1 MSFRVLEAHQELPGD
16 SSVNFS
22 ILQHDPSSQ
31 EGGGSPGG
39 AQSCLEEVAS
49 AEEQRADSA
58 VGDQRKRGKLLGSG
72 GQKKPPRRAG
82 WGYVV
87 GGRNGMSWPL
97 WPEHSTL
104 GSTRLHLQQ
113 DHVGLKIPPAHMVR
127 FLDAHRLWVWCGSQ
141 QWWFL
146 LWN

>member
-1 MSFRVLEAHQELPGD
+1 M
-16 SSVNFS
+16 NFS

-82 WGYVV
+82 WGYVQPDHV
-87 GGRNGMSWPL
+87 SQGLTWRGPAFMER
-97 WPEHSTL
+97 TL
-104 GSTRLHLQQ
+104 GSGGGLPGGGCFAERFHFHLRFKGF
-113 DHVGLKIPPAHMVR
+113 VNKISH
-127 FLDAHRLWVWCGSQ
+127 L
-141 QWWFL
+141 
-146 LWN
+146 